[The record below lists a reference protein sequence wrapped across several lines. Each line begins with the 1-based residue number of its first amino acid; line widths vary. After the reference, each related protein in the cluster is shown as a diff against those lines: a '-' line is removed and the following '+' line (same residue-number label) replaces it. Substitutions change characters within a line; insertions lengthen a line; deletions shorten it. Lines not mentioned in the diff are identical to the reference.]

1 VREARL
7 LVRLRHPNVVRFV
20 GVGAARPA
28 DPWRTLFLV
37 QEFCDRGSMKARLF
51 RQMQEPFR
59 HAYAYAEAL
68 RWSAEI
74 AAGLA
79 FLHAA
84 RPKVIHR
91 DLKADNVLLATGP
104 GGAEVAKIADLGLHV
119 LVQNASLARSGGSA
133 TPRSGGSSLHGGDA
147 AALALADAGSP
158 MRADAVAPNAP
169 SGGRALSYVLTGR
182 TGAFCYM
189 APEVLMGQPY
199 SESVDVFSLGVI
211 MHELFSRR
219 LLCAALM
226 NTNEWDESEGHAR
239 RVAAGFRPAIPAEL
253 PAELRALIDACWH
266 GVPELRPSAREVVR
280 RLAAIKA
287 TGALA
292 AMDAERAAAKGGAC
306 CAVQ

>member
-1 VREARL
+1 M
-7 LVRLRHPNVVRFV
+7 RLRHPNVVRFV
-20 GVGAARPA
+20 GVGAAAPA
-28 DPWRTLFLV
+28 DPWRTLFLA

-51 RQMQEPFR
+51 RQMREPFI
-59 HAYAYAEAL
+59 HTYAYAEAL
-68 RWSAEI
+68 RWASEI

-104 GGAEVAKIADLGLHV
+104 GGEEVAKIADLGLHV
-119 LVQNASLARSGGSA
+119 LVQNVSLARSGGSA

-147 AALALADAGSP
+147 AAFALADAGSP

-169 SGGRALSYVLTGR
+169 SGGRSLSYALTGR

-211 MHELFSRR
+211 MHELFARR

-226 NTNEWDESEGHAR
+226 NTTEWDESEGHAR

-253 PAELRALIDACWH
+253 PQELRALIDACWH
-266 GVPELRPSAREVVR
+266 GVPDLRPSAREVVR
-280 RLAAIKA
+280 RLAAIEA

-292 AMDAERAAAKGGAC
+292 AMDAQKAAAKGGAC
-306 CAVQ
+306 CVVQ